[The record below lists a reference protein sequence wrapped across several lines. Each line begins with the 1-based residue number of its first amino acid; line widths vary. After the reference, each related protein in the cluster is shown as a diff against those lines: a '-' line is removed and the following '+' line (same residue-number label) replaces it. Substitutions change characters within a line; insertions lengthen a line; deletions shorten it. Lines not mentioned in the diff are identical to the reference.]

1 MRIRERRLIKRDLV
15 RVGLRSFF
23 IQASWNYERMLGLGW
38 AFAMMPILHR
48 LKLHGDARKAFLRRH
63 LTFFNASPFVS
74 SFALGTVAKLE
85 EEADKQRPSDRQR
98 PSASSDGDRTDHI
111 ERIKVALSG
120 PLGSVGDRLFWHGFR
135 PMAALLGVASMVLWG
150 IWGALVFLVAFN
162 LPHLYFR
169 FYGVVQGH
177 RLGFEIAKE
186 FSRPLYKKSARWAER
201 VGALGLGLLIGI
213 KGFGNQPNHWTTPT
227 ILFLSMGIGF
237 LLLKRGMSPTLLF
250 LSVLIVGMAAVW
262 I

>member
-1 MRIRERRLIKRDLV
+1 MSSVIRKRDLV

-38 AFAMMPILHR
+38 AFALMPILHR
-48 LKLHGDARKAFLRRH
+48 LKVHGEARKAFLRRH
-63 LTFFNASPFVS
+63 LGFFNATPFVS

-85 EEADKQRPSDRQR
+85 EEASEQRPNDERR
-98 PSASSDGDRTDHI
+98 PSARSENRTDHI

-120 PLGSVGDRLFWHGFR
+120 PLSSVGDRLFWHGFR

-150 IWGALVFLVAFN
+150 GWGVLVFLVAFN
-162 LPHLYFR
+162 LPHLVFR

-177 RLGFEIAKE
+177 RLGLEIARE
-186 FSRPLYKKSARWAER
+186 FSRPLYERVIRWTER
-201 VGALGLGLLIGI
+201 VGAFGLGLLIGI
-213 KGFGNQPNHWTTPT
+213 KSFGDPPNHWTTPT
-227 ILFLSMGIGF
+227 ILFLSMGLGF
-237 LLLKRGMSPTLLF
+237 LLLRRGISPALPFVL
-250 LSVLIVGMAAVW
+250 VLIAGIGAIW

>member
-1 MRIRERRLIKRDLV
+1 MRIREHRLTKRDLV
-15 RVGLRSFF
+15 RMGLRSFF

-48 LKLHGDARKAFLRRH
+48 FKVHGDARKAFLRRH

-74 SFALGTVAKLE
+74 SFALGTVANLE
-85 EEADKQRPSDRQR
+85 EAADRRRPN
-98 PSASSDGDRTDHI
+98 ASSDGDRMDHV

-135 PMAALLGVASMVLWG
+135 PMAALLGVASTMLWG

-162 LPHLYFR
+162 LPHFYFR
-169 FYGVVQGH
+169 FYGVMQGH
-177 RLGFEIAKE
+177 RLGLEIAKE
-186 FSRPLYKKSARWAER
+186 FSRPLYKRSARWTER

-237 LLLKRGMSPTLLF
+237 LLLKRGMPPALPFAL
-250 LSVLIVGMAAVW
+250 VLIVGMAAVW